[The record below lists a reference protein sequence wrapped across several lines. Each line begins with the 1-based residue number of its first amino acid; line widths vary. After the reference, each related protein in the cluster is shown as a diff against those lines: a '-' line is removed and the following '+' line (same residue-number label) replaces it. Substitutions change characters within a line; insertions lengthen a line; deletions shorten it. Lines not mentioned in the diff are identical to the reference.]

1 MKYRQPTVPFSL
13 RICNI
18 SCNISKYRKRIVVP
32 NLWLWVNF
40 FHITPSFYWNSYG
53 WREQAD
59 QEKLGDQLRRDNSS
73 PTHSAYRFSPP
84 FLHIESKFFLKKF
97 VSNYVCACPS
107 LCGYMHECTC
117 LHKPTECI
125 RYLVLGVTDSCGL
138 PEMGT
143 WKMNLG
149 FAQE

>member
-1 MKYRQPTVPFSL
+1 MKYRLPTVPFSL

-84 FLHIESKFFLKKF
+84 FLHIESKFFLKKNSF
-97 VSNYVCACPS
+97 LIMCVHVHLCVDICMNVHACRS
-107 LCGYMHECTC
+107 QQNASDILC
-117 LHKPTECI
+117 
-125 RYLVLGVTDSCGL
+125 LVLQIVVDCL
-138 PEMGT
+138 K
-143 WKMNLG
+143 WVLG
-149 FAQE
+149 KWI